1 MSQFRLEIRQRFLRA
16 KQVRLCRAP
25 QQLLWLQLPANG
37 QPNWG
42 HLWESNAVAALRL
55 RPPLWPSICT
65 TTHIPVAGACSQ
77 AQPATR
83 GRGQEECW
91 SIWFRNVHWGIKSS
105 LTTGLVDRKIGKELE
120 AEDDTKREG
129 TGVREMYQALFW
141 CPNQGLT
148 LWFMIQR
155 QTLQTSWITWP
166 AKFRL
171 GTREEGGHVT
181 KKKKLHGVL
190 LVFQFIFSEAL
201 TSESFPE
208 VWRAEGGN
216 DELGTESILTQISTT
231 SSLNTKSNSFGFV
244 LQA

>member
-25 QQLLWLQLPANG
+25 QRLLWLQLPANG
-37 QPNWG
+37 QTDWG
-42 HLWESNAVAALRL
+42 HLWESNAVAALHL

-77 AQPATR
+77 AQPAMW

-148 LWFMIQR
+148 PWFMIQR
-155 QTLQTSWITWP
+155 QTLQTSGITWP

-171 GTREEGGHVT
+171 GTHEEGGHVT
-181 KKKKLHGVL
+181 KKKSCMECCWCFNLFSLKHLQVR
-190 LVFQFIFSEAL
+190 VFPRF
-201 TSESFPE
+201 
-208 VWRAEGGN
+208 EGLRVAMMN
-216 DELGTESILTQISTT
+216 WEQ
-231 SSLNTKSNSFGFV
+231 KAF
-244 LQA
+244 